1 MTFDDYDAL
10 SDFVIGLAER
20 GGGTDRFRGTEV
32 RCEILM
38 TGHRWTVYGPKTRS
52 FTSCIGPDETDYV
65 IGRLAQSVL
74 AGEGESDEC

>member
-10 SDFVIGLAER
+10 SAFVLDLAER

-32 RCEILM
+32 RCERSM
-38 TGHRWTVYGPKTRS
+38 TGHRWTTYGPRTRA
-52 FTSCIGPDETDYV
+52 FTSDIGPDETDYV